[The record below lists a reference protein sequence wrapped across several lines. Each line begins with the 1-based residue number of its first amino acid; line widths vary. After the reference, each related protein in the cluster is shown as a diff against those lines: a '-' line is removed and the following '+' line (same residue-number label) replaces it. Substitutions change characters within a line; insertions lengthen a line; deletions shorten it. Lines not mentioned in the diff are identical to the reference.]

1 MPILILCLLGA
12 LGATGGVP
20 QETPPRAR
28 EAFARGIDLDAG
40 GSSAAALQLLGEAAG
55 LAPRD
60 ADVQIRLG
68 EALERIGALDA
79 AVDAYRAALAARP
92 VFVKASNNLI
102 LALVKAGKADEAVS
116 RAPALAAAPPV
127 GAGRALTLGL
137 AQSHAGVGAALGG
150 F

>member
-28 EAFARGIDLDAG
+28 EAFARAIDLDARG
-40 GSSAAALQLLGEAAG
+40 NSAAALPLLWEAAG

-102 LALVKAGKADEAVS
+102 LALVKAGKADEAGA
-116 RAPALAAAPPV
+116 RAPAPPAAAPRDPRGQV
-127 GAGRALTLGL
+127 PRR
-137 AQSHAGVGAALGG
+137 
-150 F
+150 